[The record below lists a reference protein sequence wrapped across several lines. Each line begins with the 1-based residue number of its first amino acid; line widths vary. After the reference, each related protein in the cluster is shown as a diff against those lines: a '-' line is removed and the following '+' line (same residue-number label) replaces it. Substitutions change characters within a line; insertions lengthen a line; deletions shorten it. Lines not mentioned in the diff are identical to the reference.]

1 MKGIATAAP
10 GRPAPRRWAAG
21 VRAARRPSLGAP
33 PNRPA
38 APRRAPPAR
47 SLVASALVL
56 AATLFAAPAAA
67 QPLAIEGGTV
77 HPVSGASYTGT
88 VVVRDG
94 LIEAA
99 GPDVAAP
106 AGAESIDA
114 TGLHVY
120 PGLFNAWTVL
130 GLVEIDSVPA
140 TVDQAELGDTPHL
153 LAVEGVH
160 PASEIVPVTRETGI
174 THALTAPSGGPWAG
188 QASAILLD
196 GWTVEE
202 MQVEKS
208 VGVVLE
214 WPSLETREFDFS
226 TFSVR
231 ERKFSEAKREYD
243 RMVGEL
249 GDWVGAARQY
259 DHARSNAG
267 SETLV
272 EQDRALEAV
281 ASVARGELP
290 LLVVADRARAIR
302 DAVAFAE
309 EHGLRLVLA
318 SGRDAAKEADL
329 LARKN
334 VPVILNSVQALPAE
348 EDDPYD
354 GPFAAPGELHRA
366 GVPIAFGT
374 FDASSA
380 RVLPYEAATAVAFG
394 LDAEAALRALTLG
407 AAEILGLDDRLGS
420 IEPGKWANLIVTDGD
435 PMEVR
440 TAVRHMIVR
449 GRDVDLS
456 NRHSRSYELYGS
468 RPAPP

>member
-1 MKGIATAAP
+1 MTGVCGRIA
-10 GRPAPRRWAAG
+10 AAG
-21 VRAARRPSLGAP
+21 ML
-33 PNRPA
+33 
-38 APRRAPPAR
+38 
-47 SLVASALVL
+47 AL
-56 AATLFAAPAAA
+56 ATFAAPAAA
-67 QPLAIEGGTV
+67 QTLAIEGGTV

-106 AGAESIDA
+106 QGVDVINAR
-114 TGLHVY
+114 GLHVY

-140 TVDQAELGDTPHL
+140 TLDQAELGDTPHL
-153 LAVEGVH
+153 LAVEGIH
-160 PASEIVPVTRETGI
+160 PASEIIPVTRETGI

-231 ERKFSEAKREYD
+231 EKKFSEAKRDYD
-243 RMVGEL
+243 RTVAEL
-249 GDWVGAARQY
+249 GDWIEAARQY

-267 SETLV
+267 SAAAV
-272 EQDRALEAV
+272 ERDDALEAV
-281 ASVARGELP
+281 ASVARGDLP

-309 EHGLRLVLA
+309 EHGLRLVLG

-329 LARKN
+329 LAEKK

-374 FDASSA
+374 FDASNA
-380 RVLPYEAATAVAFG
+380 RALPYEAATAVAFG
-394 LDAEAALRALTLG
+394 LEAEAALRALTLG
-407 AAEILGLDDRLGS
+407 AAEILGLDERLGS
-420 IEPGKWANLIVTDGD
+420 VDPGKWANLIVTDGD
-435 PMEVR
+435 PLEVR
-440 TAVRHMIVR
+440 TAVRHVIVR
-449 GRDVDLS
+449 GRDVDLA

>member
-1 MKGIATAAP
+1 MTRVYDGIA
-10 GRPAPRRWAAG
+10 AAG
-21 VRAARRPSLGAP
+21 TLALAV
-33 PNRPA
+33 
-38 APRRAPPAR
+38 
-47 SLVASALVL
+47 VALV
-56 AATLFAAPAAA
+56 APAAA
-67 QPLAIEGGTV
+67 QTLAIEGGTV
-77 HPVSGASYTGT
+77 HPVSGAAFTGT

-94 LIEAA
+94 VIDAA
-99 GPDVAAP
+99 GPGVATP
-106 AGAESIDA
+106 QGAEVIDA
-114 TGLHVY
+114 RGLHVY
-120 PGLFNAWTVL
+120 PGLFNAWTTL

-140 TVDQAELGDTPHL
+140 TLDQAELGDTPHL

-160 PASEIVPVTRETGI
+160 PASEIIPVTRANGT

-188 QASAILLD
+188 QASVILLD

-202 MQVEKS
+202 MEVEKS

-214 WPSLETREFDFS
+214 WPSLATREFDFS

-231 ERKFSEAKREYD
+231 EKKFSEAKRDYD
-243 RMVGEL
+243 RTVGEL
-249 GDWVGAARQY
+249 ADWIEAARQY
-259 DHARSNAG
+259 DHTLSNAG
-267 SETLV
+267 SGTAV
-272 EQDRALEAV
+272 EQDHALEAV

-309 EHGLRLVLA
+309 EHGLQLVVA
-318 SGRDAAKEADL
+318 SGRDAAGEADL
-329 LARKN
+329 LAEKK
-334 VPVILNSVQALPAE
+334 VPVILNSVQALPVE

-374 FDASSA
+374 FDASNA
-380 RVLPYEAATAVAFG
+380 RALPYEVATAVAFG

-420 IEPGKWANLIVTDGD
+420 VDAGKWANLIVTDGD
-435 PMEVR
+435 PLEVR
-440 TAVRHMIVR
+440 TAVRHVIVR

-456 NRHSRSYELYGS
+456 NRHSRSYELYRG

>member
-1 MKGIATAAP
+1 MTRTRGRIA
-10 GRPAPRRWAAG
+10 AAG
-21 VRAARRPSLGAP
+21 MLALTLTAP
-33 PNRPA
+33 AVPA
-38 APRRAPPAR
+38 AQ
-47 SLVASALVL
+47 
-56 AATLFAAPAAA
+56 T
-67 QPLAIEGGTV
+67 LAIEGGTV

-94 LIEAA
+94 MIEAA

-106 AGAESIDA
+106 RDVVVRIDA
-114 TGLHVY
+114 RGLHVY
-120 PGLFNAWTVL
+120 PGLFNAWTTL

-140 TVDQAELGDTPHL
+140 TLDQVELGDTPHV

-160 PASEIVPVTRETGI
+160 PASEIIPVTRENGI

-188 QASAILLD
+188 QASVILLD

-202 MQVEKS
+202 MEVEKS

-214 WPSLETREFDFS
+214 WPSLATREFDFS

-231 ERKFSEAKREYD
+231 EKKFSEAKRDYD
-243 RMVGEL
+243 RTVDEL
-249 GDWVGAARQY
+249 GDWIEAARQY
-259 DHARSNAG
+259 DHARSNAEPG
-267 SETLV
+267 TAV
-272 EQDRALEAV
+272 EQDHALETV
-281 ASVARGELP
+281 ATVARGELP

-309 EHGLRLVLA
+309 EHGLRLVVV

-329 LARKN
+329 LAEKN
-334 VPVILNSVQALPAE
+334 VPVILNSVQALPVE

-374 FDASSA
+374 FDASNA
-380 RVLPYEAATAVAFG
+380 RVLPYEAATAVAYG
-394 LDAEAALRALTLG
+394 LETEAALRALTLG
-407 AAEILGLDDRLGS
+407 GAEILGLDDRLGS
-420 IEPGKWANLIVTDGD
+420 VDAGKWANLIVTDGD
-435 PMEVR
+435 PLEVR
-440 TAVRHMIVR
+440 TTVRHVIVR

-456 NRHSRSYELYGS
+456 NRHSRSYELYRG

>member
-1 MKGIATAAP
+1 MI
-10 GRPAPRRWAAG
+10 RMRCRI
-21 VRAARRPSLGAP
+21 VRAGL
-33 PNRPA
+33 
-38 APRRAPPAR
+38 
-47 SLVASALVL
+47 LALVL
-56 AATLFAAPAAA
+56 AAFAAPAAA
-67 QPLAIEGGTV
+67 QTLAIEGGTV
-77 HPVSGASYTGT
+77 HPVAGAAYTGT

-94 LIEAA
+94 VIEAA

-106 AGAESIDA
+106 QGVEVIDA
-114 TGLHVY
+114 RGLHVY

-130 GLVEIDSVPA
+130 GLIEIDSVPA
-140 TVDQAELGDTPHL
+140 TLDQAELGDTPHL

-160 PASEIVPVTRETGI
+160 PASEIIPVTRENGT

-188 QASAILLD
+188 QASVILLD

-202 MQVEKS
+202 MEVEKS

-231 ERKFSEAKREYD
+231 EKKFSEAKRDYD
-243 RMVGEL
+243 RTVDEL
-249 GDWVGAARQY
+249 GDWIEAARQY

-267 SETLV
+267 AGTAV
-272 EQDRALEAV
+272 ERDDALEAV
-281 ASVARGELP
+281 ASVARGDLP

-309 EHGLRLVLA
+309 EHGLRLVLG

-329 LARKN
+329 LAEKK

-374 FDASSA
+374 FDASNA
-380 RVLPYEAATAVAFG
+380 RALPYEAATAVAFG
-394 LDAEAALRALTLG
+394 LEREAALRALTLG
-407 AAEILGLDDRLGS
+407 AAEILGVDDRLGS
-420 IEPGKWANLIVTDGD
+420 IDPGKWANLIVTDGD
-435 PMEVR
+435 PLEVR
-440 TAVRHMIVR
+440 TAVRHVIVR
-449 GRDVDLS
+449 GRNADLS
-456 NRHSRSYELYGS
+456 NRHSRSYDLYRS
-468 RPAPP
+468 RPTPP

>member
-1 MKGIATAAP
+1 MIRMRGIVQ
-10 GRPAPRRWAAG
+10 AG
-21 VRAARRPSLGAP
+21 PL
-33 PNRPA
+33 
-38 APRRAPPAR
+38 
-47 SLVASALVL
+47 ALAL
-56 AATLFAAPAAA
+56 AAFAAPAAA
-67 QPLAIEGGTV
+67 QTLAIEGGTV
-77 HPVSGASYTGT
+77 HPVSGAAYTGT

-94 LIEAA
+94 VIEAA
-99 GPDVAAP
+99 GPDVAVPQGVDA
-106 AGAESIDA
+106 IDA
-114 TGLHVY
+114 HGLHVY

-140 TVDQAELGDTPHL
+140 TLDQAELGDTPHL

-160 PASEIVPVTRETGI
+160 PASEIIPVTRENGI

-188 QASAILLD
+188 QASVILLD

-202 MQVEKS
+202 MEVEQS

-231 ERKFSEAKREYD
+231 EKKFSEAKRDYD
-243 RMVGEL
+243 RTVAEL
-249 GDWVGAARQY
+249 DDWIEAARQY

-267 SETLV
+267 AAAAV
-272 EQDRALEAV
+272 EQDDALAAV
-281 ASVARGELP
+281 ASVAQGDLP

-329 LARKN
+329 LADKQ

-374 FDASSA
+374 FDASNA
-380 RVLPYEAATAVAFG
+380 RALPYEAATAVAFG
-394 LDAEAALRALTLG
+394 LEAEAALRALTLG
-407 AAEILGLDDRLGS
+407 AAEVLGLDDRLGS
-420 IEPGKWANLIVTDGD
+420 IDPGKWANLIVTDGD
-435 PMEVR
+435 PLEVR
-440 TAVRHMIVR
+440 TAVRHVIVH

-456 NRHSRSYELYGS
+456 NRHSRSYDLYRS

>member
-1 MKGIATAAP
+1 MIRTRGRIA
-10 GRPAPRRWAAG
+10 AAG
-21 VRAARRPSLGAP
+21 MLALALTAP
-33 PNRPA
+33 A
-38 APRRAPPAR
+38 
-47 SLVASALVL
+47 VL
-56 AATLFAAPAAA
+56 AAQT
-67 QPLAIEGGTV
+67 LAIEGGTV

-94 LIEAA
+94 MIEAA

-106 AGAESIDA
+106 RDVEVLIDA
-114 TGLHVY
+114 RGLHVY
-120 PGLFNAWTVL
+120 PGLFNAWTTL
-130 GLVEIDSVPA
+130 GLVEIDSVSA
-140 TVDQAELGDTPHL
+140 TLDQAELGDTPHL

-160 PASEIVPVTRETGI
+160 PASEIIPVTRANGT
-174 THALTAPSGGPWAG
+174 THALTAPGGGPWAG
-188 QASAILLD
+188 QASVILLD

-202 MQVEKS
+202 MEVEKS

-214 WPSLETREFDFS
+214 WPSLATREFDFS

-231 ERKFSEAKREYD
+231 EKKFSEAKRDYD
-243 RMVGEL
+243 RTVDEL
-249 GDWVGAARQY
+249 GDWIEAARQY

-267 SETLV
+267 SGTAV
-272 EQDRALEAV
+272 EQDHALEAV

-309 EHGLRLVLA
+309 EHGLQLVVA
-318 SGRDAAKEADL
+318 SGRDAAGEADL
-329 LARKN
+329 LAEKK
-334 VPVILNSVQALPAE
+334 VPVILNSVQALPVE

-374 FDASSA
+374 FDASNA
-380 RVLPYEAATAVAFG
+380 RALPYDAATAVAFG
-394 LDAEAALRALTLG
+394 LDADAALRALTLG

-420 IEPGKWANLIVTDGD
+420 VDAGKWANLIVTDGD
-435 PMEVR
+435 PLEVR
-440 TAVRHMIVR
+440 TAIRHVIVR

-456 NRHSRSYELYGS
+456 NRHSRSYELYRG
-468 RPAPP
+468 RPAPR

>member
-1 MKGIATAAP
+1 MTRVYDGIA
-10 GRPAPRRWAAG
+10 AAG
-21 VRAARRPSLGAP
+21 TLALAV
-33 PNRPA
+33 
-38 APRRAPPAR
+38 
-47 SLVASALVL
+47 VAL
-56 AATLFAAPAAA
+56 AAPAAA
-67 QPLAIEGGTV
+67 QTLAIEGGTV
-77 HPVSGASYTGT
+77 HPVSGAAFTGT

-94 LIEAA
+94 VIDAA
-99 GPDVAAP
+99 GPGVATP
-106 AGAESIDA
+106 QGAEVIDA
-114 TGLHVY
+114 RGLHVY
-120 PGLFNAWTVL
+120 PGLFNAWTTL
-130 GLVEIDSVPA
+130 GLVEIDSVSA
-140 TVDQAELGDTPHL
+140 TLDQAELGDTPHL

-160 PASEIVPVTRETGI
+160 PASEIIPVTRANGT

-188 QASAILLD
+188 QASVILLD

-202 MQVEKS
+202 MEVEKS

-214 WPSLETREFDFS
+214 WPSLATREFDFS

-231 ERKFSEAKREYD
+231 EKKFSEAKRDYD
-243 RMVGEL
+243 RTVGEL
-249 GDWVGAARQY
+249 ADWIEAARQY
-259 DHARSNAG
+259 DHTLSNAG
-267 SETLV
+267 SGTAV
-272 EQDRALEAV
+272 EQDHALEAV

-309 EHGLRLVLA
+309 EHGLQLVVA
-318 SGRDAAKEADL
+318 SGRDAAGEADL
-329 LARKN
+329 LAEKK
-334 VPVILNSVQALPAE
+334 VPVILNSVQALPVE

-374 FDASSA
+374 FDASNA
-380 RVLPYEAATAVAFG
+380 RALPYEAATAVAFG

-420 IEPGKWANLIVTDGD
+420 VDAGKWANLIVTDGD
-435 PMEVR
+435 PLEVR
-440 TAVRHMIVR
+440 TAVRHVIVR

-456 NRHSRSYELYGS
+456 NRHSRSYELYRG